1 MKKIVL
7 VDGNNLL
14 FRSYYATLY
23 TGNIMR
29 NKDGF
34 PTNGVYGFVNMINKI
49 VNDEKPEYMMVAFDI
64 GKTFRH
70 EKYERYK
77 DGRKETPD
85 DLKVQFPIAKKILAA
100 MGIKYLECAGYEA
113 DDIIGTVSM
122 WCEKDPEYEALIVSS
137 DKDLLQLISDE
148 TTVKLLKTKDYIM
161 MDRKTFN
168 ETYGFE
174 PIHMIDLK
182 ALILIPL
189 ITLSIPVV
197 LYNDKDLYNINDSL
211 YVIGI
216 IYFIGLAF
224 QNIVY
229 LRSIDIM
236 KCIFIFIIA
245 FITDTYAYIG
255 GSLVGRHK
263 LTTISPKKTIE
274 GSLIGTV
281 MGVFI
286 GSVFY
291 YNVIGDIS
299 ILKVIM
305 LSLVLTLLSEIGDLF
320 FSAVKRYFNKK
331 DYSNLIPGHGGV
343 LDRFDSVIFVSL
355 GLSLILCII

>member
-1 MKKIVL
+1 MDMKQRTISAIVL
-7 VDGNNLL
+7 LIILIGSLVISSKLFGIVMLL
-14 FRSYYATLY
+14 LAIL
-23 TGNIMR
+23 
-29 NKDGF
+29 GF
-34 PTNGVYGFVNMINKI
+34 NEF
-49 VNDEKPEYMMVAFDI
+49 FDI
-64 GKTFRH
+64 K
-70 EKYERYK
+70 YK
-77 DGRKETPD
+77 DGDRRLNTIRV
-85 DLKVQFPIAKKILAA
+85 LGIISLIL
-100 MGIKYLECAGYEA
+100 ITL
-113 DDIIGTVSM
+113 
-122 WCEKDPEYEALIVSS
+122 
-137 DKDLLQLISDE
+137 
-148 TTVKLLKTKDYIM
+148 
-161 MDRKTFN
+161 N
-168 ETYGFE
+168 ETFYK
-174 PIHMIDLK
+174 IDLK
-182 ALILIPL
+182 ALILMPL
-189 ITLSIPVV
+189 ITFSIPVV

-216 IYFIGLAF
+216 IYFIGISF

-299 ILKVIM
+299 IIKVII

-355 GLSLILCII
+355 GLSLILCIV